1 MPTIDDMISQEEID
15 ALLGHNYITSNSDIQ
30 KFKKRNDIKKSSGM
44 IGHIDHSRT
53 NPIKIKR
60 NIITKELIDSK
71 MSAKSGGII
80 ETQTGTTSE
89 SAPTAAGSPKSKVN
103 EILLDGVD
111 PKAAA
116 LGTAIENAEQEA
128 ASKEAKADMRKK
140 LEATSIFNQ
149 PGIKEGQ
156 TLKEQT
162 PQSAGEP
169 KTVAADDI
177 PEPTIQMTQEK
188 TKLDSA
194 RELRNNA
201 HERLRTLY
209 EKKNAVI
216 NGNNKAIYEA
226 RRKFSMQELKSIG
239 ATRMSDRIA
248 ATSGHLKDR
257 FINGI
262 KNIGVHAHNALQ
274 YVSADDPEFKD
285 LKKTRSVRERIIERQ
300 NSRLA
305 DAAFGKKINKA
316 INARNDAD
324 NLYKR
329 IKNHDQKYSEMEI
342 NEKTARKARQE
353 TIAARRT
360 AASSR
365 NLSKLG
371 WKGKAGAAAA
381 LLALGGVI
389 GNQFSGGHKS
399 NAQLYNPNP
408 QPQYTN

>member
-1 MPTIDDMISQEEID
+1 MPIIDDMISQEEID
-15 ALLGHNYITSNSDIQ
+15 ALLGRNYITNDSDMQ
-30 KFKKRNDIKKSSGM
+30 QF
-44 IGHIDHSRT
+44 
-53 NPIKIKR
+53 
-60 NIITKELIDSK
+60 
-71 MSAKSGGII
+71 KSGTV
-80 ETQTGTTSE
+80 ETQTGSVPVSPDTSVQTK
-89 SAPTAAGSPKSKVN
+89 ANK
-103 EILLDGVD
+103 ILPDGVD
-111 PKAAA
+111 PKAA
-116 LGTAIENAEQEA
+116 
-128 ASKEAKADMRKK
+128 D
-140 LEATSIFNQ
+140 AT
-149 PGIKEGQ
+149 PETTTQ
-156 TLKEQT
+156 T
-162 PQSAGEP
+162 
-169 KTVAADDI
+169 
-177 PEPTIQMTQEK
+177 TQEK

-248 ATSGHLKDR
+248 ATSGYLKDR

-274 YVSADDPEFKD
+274 HASADDPEFKD
-285 LKKTRSVRERIIERQ
+285 LKKTRSVRERIAERQ

-329 IKNHDQKYSEMEI
+329 IKNHDPKYSEMEI

-353 TIAARRT
+353 TIAARKGK
-360 AASSR
+360 
-365 NLSKLG
+365 LS

-389 GNQFSGGHKS
+389 GNQFSGGHQS

-408 QPQYTN
+408 QPQYAN